1 MKNKLLL
8 LAMGIGLT
16 TQMIIAQVP
25 SYVPT
30 DGLVG
35 YWGFNGNANDQ
46 SGNGNNGAVN
56 GATLTT
62 DRNGNALSAYSFNG
76 QNCDLQKIT
85 TPNIID
91 NLNAYSVS
99 VWYKSDDIF
108 KNYQTILNS
117 FPHNYIDVTLNYCSQ
132 TSICS
137 FVGNGA
143 SPWIIGGPSNLW
155 EINNDLSW
163 HNLTVVKT
171 TTNIKYYI
179 DGVLKKTTLISS
191 DLNVGSF
198 VMNFGSIS
206 ILGGSACYETFKGSI
221 DDIAQY
227 NRALTPEEIVG
238 LYNAQAAGCETLVIN
253 SGTLSF
259 NPPVYASTVTIY
271 PNPANDHITIDCGNL
286 ANVSGWSIK
295 IFNTLGQEVFSGAMN
310 TQQYLVPLKTWSGQ
324 GVYFVKIYDA
334 SNQLMNTK
342 KIILQ

>member
-46 SGNGNNGAVN
+46 SGNGNNGTVN